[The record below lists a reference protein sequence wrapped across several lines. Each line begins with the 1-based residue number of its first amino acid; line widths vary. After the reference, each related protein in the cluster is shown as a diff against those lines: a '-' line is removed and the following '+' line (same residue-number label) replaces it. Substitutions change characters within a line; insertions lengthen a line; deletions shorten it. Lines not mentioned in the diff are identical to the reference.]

1 MAALRG
7 VSFRVLAIV
16 LAIVLAA
23 VATLAITSY
32 LDSLEAEREA
42 ELQPVEAFVAAQRI
56 PEGTTGE
63 QAVAQNLI
71 ERREIPQNVVAP
83 GAISSLSQLEGRV
96 AAVDILPGEQ
106 IISAR
111 FVEPQAARG
120 LAPIPDDMQA
130 ISLEV
135 GIPPGVA
142 GFIQPGD
149 RVSIIAR
156 LDVGDPDE
164 QAEQTEEG
172 AEAGEGARVQFLLQ
186 GVEVLAIGQRVIVQ
200 QQDGGE
206 QSQVNRGEGR
216 VLMTVALSPVD
227 AEKLAYAIFEG
238 QLYFTLLPE
247 DQEFP
252 VDTPG
257 RTRDNAFE

>member
-1 MAALRG
+1 MAGLRG
-7 VSFRVLAIV
+7 FSFRVLAII

-32 LDSLEAEREA
+32 VDSLQAEREA

-63 QAVAQNLI
+63 QAVAGNLI
-71 ERREIPQNVVAP
+71 ERREIPQSIVAP
-83 GAISSLSQLEGRV
+83 GAITSLSQLEGRV

-106 IISAR
+106 IIGAR

-120 LAPIPDDMQA
+120 LAPIPDDLQA
-130 ISLEV
+130 ISVEV

-149 RVSIIAR
+149 RVSILAQ
-156 LDVGDPDE
+156 LTAPAPEGEAEEAEDGTE
-164 QAEQTEEG
+164 QEG
-172 AEAGEGARVQFLLQ
+172 AARVQFLLQ
-186 GVEVLAIGQRVIVQ
+186 GVEVLAVGQRIVVQ

-216 VLMTVALSPVD
+216 MLMTLALSPVD
-227 AEKLAYAIFEG
+227 AEKLAFAIFEG

-252 VDTPG
+252 VETPG
-257 RTRDNAFE
+257 RTSENAFE